1 MEHSCAAMGNASY
14 LLTVVMRMYS
24 QQSSVHV
31 CFISWFMIMYCVL
44 LLQFHVQ
51 VVHFDAVLMDGV
63 SLSLVDVMVL
73 ENALMAVMRLDV
85 VSNHSGWAIII
96 TAIAYR
102 IEVNWFSLMCEL

>member
-1 MEHSCAAMGNASY
+1 
-14 LLTVVMRMYS
+14 
-24 QQSSVHV
+24 
-31 CFISWFMIMYCVL
+31 
-44 LLQFHVQ
+44 
-51 VVHFDAVLMDGV
+51 MDSV